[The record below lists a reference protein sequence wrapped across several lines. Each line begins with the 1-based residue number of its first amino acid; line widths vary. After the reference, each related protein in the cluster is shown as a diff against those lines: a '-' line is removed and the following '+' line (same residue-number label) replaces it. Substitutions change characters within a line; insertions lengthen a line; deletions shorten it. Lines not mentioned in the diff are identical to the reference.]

1 MSQAEA
7 CFFVLTMSRV
17 TCIRGSRF
25 FVAQAESGPYHRRKA
40 CRLYTRWVHLAGGRV
55 RGTGRDGLSRAYA
68 VDEAAAAE
76 AAEAAEN
83 ADDALNGEQQLHEDV
98 DVAVEGARR
107 QKKDALVLGGGAGK
121 GARRATRLG
130 STAALVLRNE
140 AGGGRAELH
149 SHEEAIQ
156 ARIAF
161 SSPTNDDKPFP
172 SLHAIMTTC
181 S

>member
-1 MSQAEA
+1 MQLYCGILRFSNVYVIMCSDDLPERAWLDSSLILFQ
-7 CFFVLTMSRV
+7 VL
-17 TCIRGSRF
+17 
-25 FVAQAESGPYHRRKA
+25 
-40 CRLYTRWVHLAGGRV
+40 
-55 RGTGRDGLSRAYA
+55 
-68 VDEAAAAE
+68 
-76 AAEAAEN
+76 N
-83 ADDALNGEQQLHEDV
+83 EDV
-98 DVAVEGARR
+98 DVVETKA
-107 QKKDALVLGGGAGK
+107 KDKGALVLGSGK